1 MKNMISG
8 EQKLDKRINDIK
20 IIKKAM
26 YNFAVQVNVS
36 LKRKMPL
43 KIARSNSNILNPL

>member
-20 IIKKAM
+20 KAM
-26 YNFAVQVNVS
+26 YNFAVQVNVL

>member
-8 EQKLDKRINDIK
+8 EQKLDKRIND
-20 IIKKAM
+20 IKKAM

-43 KIARSNSNILNPL
+43 KIARSSSNILNSL

>member
-20 IIKKAM
+20 KAM

-36 LKRKMPL
+36 QKKNALKNCAL
-43 KIARSNSNILNPL
+43 KF